1 VFGAVLFDGGL
12 GWAEGD
18 VHRRQRR
25 ALTPAFGPSE
35 SKALMPCFLSV
46 ANKVCEDHRCPLTP
60 LLSIANHLTQFPDS
74 FRTQLVDK
82 WKDIIVNEASGG
94 SHTLDIPSW
103 MSKATLDA

>member
-1 VFGAVLFDGGL
+1 V
-12 GWAEGD
+12 WAEGD
-18 VHRRQRR
+18 VHRRQRK

-46 ANKVCEDHRCPLTP
+46 ANKVCEHHRRPLA
-60 LLSIANHLTQFPDS
+60 LLLLIMNFNFPIL

-94 SHTLDIPSW
+94 SHTLNIPTW